1 MLLLCASDAPCAA
14 VIAAAAG
21 VVSAAVA
28 AYAFGVV
35 CAAVANGLLI
45 ANLN

>member
-1 MLLLCASDAPCAA
+1 MRFCCSA

-28 AYAFGVV
+28 TYAFGVV